1 MRRVLA
7 GMLVAAGVAACTI
20 LLLASGNTSRPTDLG
35 QEDSRLRAG
44 VKEQLFE
51 YPQQPAGQ
59 YQYAPPQGYQYPQQ
73 PQAYQRNFS
82 PQQQAL
88 TQVPPPA
95 AAAPQQQEQQSFLQN
110 AGSYYAQAAG
120 GQARG
125 WCLQHSS
132 LSCKAFT

>member
-1 MRRVLA
+1 
-7 GMLVAAGVAACTI
+7 MLVAAGVAACTI
-20 LLLASGNTSRPTDLG
+20 LLASGNTSRPTDLS

-44 VKEQLFE
+44 VKQQLYE
-51 YPQQPAGQ
+51 YSQQPAGQ
-59 YQYAPPQGYQYPQQ
+59 YLQAQQGYQYPQQ
-73 PQAYQRNFS
+73 PQAYQQVFS
-82 PQQQAL
+82 PQQQPEQQAL

-125 WCLQHSS
+125 QCLRHATV
-132 LSCKAFT
+132 SCEAFSQLT